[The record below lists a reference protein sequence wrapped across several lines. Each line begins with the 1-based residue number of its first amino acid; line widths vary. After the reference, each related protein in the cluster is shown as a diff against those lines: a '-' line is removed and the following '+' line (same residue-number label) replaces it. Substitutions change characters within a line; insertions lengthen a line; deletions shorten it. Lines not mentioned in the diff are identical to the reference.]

1 MSDQLLT
8 TKLHIP
14 SSRPNLVARP
24 HLAARLD
31 DGLQQGRRLSL
42 LCAPA
47 GYGKTTLAVDW
58 LNRSGRSAAWL
69 SLEAQDNDPV
79 RFWRYVIAALQTAHG
94 GLGQAILPVLQSG
107 APMGAPTALQP
118 LLIELLNDIS
128 AHAQAL
134 TLVLDD
140 YHVIVGETIHTD
152 MAFLL
157 DHLPADMHVA
167 LLTRVDPPLPIAR
180 WRARN
185 QLTEIR
191 GADLRFAPEE
201 AARFL
206 TAAMGLALS
215 DDETAALTAR
225 TEGWI
230 AGLQLA
236 AVALQSLAASD
247 RAETRDFI
255 ARFTGTQQ
263 HILDYLVEDV
273 LLAQPQDVQLF
284 LMQTSILERMTGAL
298 CEVVTGQT
306 QAADVLAYL
315 DKANLFLIPLDGER
329 RWYRYHHLFAEL
341 LRARLNAQH
350 PGEVSALHLRA
361 AQWLEQ
367 AGSMDE
373 AIQHMCAAEEFE
385 QAARLVERAWNPLIH
400 SGQIVTL
407 LRWLD
412 ALPAALVRATPM
424 LSVAYG
430 WGRVLSGRHAAAE
443 PHLQDAE
450 QALAR
455 LLAGGTLHPTDPACA
470 RVQAEVAC
478 LRSLIVRVR
487 GDAPQAQALA
497 EQAIALAPPDDTQ
510 LRGNAYL
517 ILGQAHFDLGQA
529 ERALAAYRAASP
541 LALQSRSYVAASL
554 AQVYTA
560 LLYQLQGCLHDA
572 ETTCREGLQQAAE
585 LGFEHLPAV
594 SVIEA
599 TLAYVLYEWNDLDEA
614 ERYAARAFEAGRRS
628 GYAEAFRVG
637 GALLARVRL
646 AQHRLADAV
655 ELLEAVSLNKAS
667 GASAANTLLADAQ
680 VRCLIQ
686 QGNVVQATRL
696 ADSLGQQTPNAIGFA
711 RTAIALIQARVKLA
725 SDLGGEAL
733 SLLAPCVPAP
743 KANQQ
748 RDAAEYSAL
757 VEALALRALAHWK
770 LGQPELARQDIQRAL
785 DLAAPEG
792 YARVFL
798 DEGEAMR
805 LLMAD
810 CRGMIEKQ
818 ARQGE
823 AESTRALSYI
833 DRLLLAYPTSA
844 PQASHIESEIS
855 NQKSDILTDPLTE
868 RELQVLRLMAEGW
881 PNAEIAARLV
891 VAESTV
897 KKHVNHI
904 FDKLG
909 AQTRVQ
915 ALVKARELGWL

>member
-14 SSRPNLVARP
+14 SLRPNLVSRS
-24 HLAARLD
+24 HLAARLAE
-31 DGLQQGRRLSL
+31 GLQQGRRLSV

-58 LNRSGRSAAWL
+58 LSRAGRPAAWV
-69 SLEAQDNDPV
+69 SLDAQDNDPV
-79 RFWRYVIAALQTAHG
+79 RFWQYVVTALQTAHG
-94 GLGQAILPVLQSG
+94 GLGQTILPKFQSG
-107 APMGAPTALQP
+107 APIVAPTALQP

-128 AHAQAL
+128 AHAQPI

-140 YHVIVGETIHTD
+140 YHVIVSEAIHTD

-157 DHLPADMHVA
+157 DHLPAEMHVA

-185 QLTEIR
+185 QLAEIR
-191 GADLRFAPEE
+191 GADLRFTPEE
-201 AARFL
+201 AAHFL
-206 TAAMGLALS
+206 TAAMGLTLS
-215 DDETAALTAR
+215 GDQAYALTAR

-236 AVALQSLAASD
+236 ALALQSLASSD

-255 ARFTGTQQ
+255 ARFAGTQQ

-273 LLAQPQDVQLF
+273 LLAQPKEVQLF
-284 LMQTSILERMTGAL
+284 LMQTSILDRMTGTL
-298 CEVVTGQT
+298 CEVVTSQA
-306 QAADVLAYL
+306 QAAEMLTYL

-341 LRARLNAQH
+341 LRARLAAQF
-350 PGEVSALHLRA
+350 PTLAPALHLRA
-361 AQWLEQ
+361 AQWFEQ
-367 AGSMDE
+367 AGSVDE
-373 AIQHMCAAEEFE
+373 AIQHFCSAEEFE
-385 QAARLVERAWNPLIH
+385 HAARLVERAWSPLIH

-412 ALPAALVRATPM
+412 ALPPALMRAKPM

-430 WGRVLSGRHAAAE
+430 WGLVLSGRHAAAE
-443 PHLQDAE
+443 PHVQDAE

-455 LLAGGTLHPTDPACA
+455 LLAVGALDPTDPANA

-497 EQAIALAPPDDTQ
+497 ERAIALAPPDDAL

-517 ILGQAHFDLGQA
+517 ILGQIRFDQGEA
-529 ERALAAYRAASP
+529 GRALAAYHEALP
-541 LALQSRSYVAASL
+541 LALQSHSYIAASL

-560 LLYQLQGCLHDA
+560 LLFQLQGRLHDA
-572 ETTCREGLQQAAE
+572 EAACREGLRRASE

-594 SVIEA
+594 SGIEA
-599 TLAYVLYEWNDLDEA
+599 TLAYVLYEWNKLDEA
-614 ERYAARAFEAGRRS
+614 ERYATHAFEMGKRS
-628 GYAEAFRVG
+628 GYAEAFRGG

-646 AQHRLADAV
+646 AQRQTAAAN
-655 ELLEAVSLNKAS
+655 EILEVVSLNKAS
-667 GASAANTLLADAQ
+667 GASVVNALLGDAQ
-680 VRCLIQ
+680 ARCLIQ
-686 QGNVVQATRL
+686 QDDVVRATRL
-696 ADSLGQQTPNAIGFA
+696 AETLRLQAPDLIGFA
-711 RTAIALIQARVKLA
+711 RTAITLIQARVQLA
-725 SDLGGEAL
+725 AERSDEAL
-733 SLLAPCVPAP
+733 NLLTPCVRALE
-743 KANQQ
+743 ANRQGG
-748 RDAAEYSAL
+748 AAGPSAL
-757 VEALALRALAHWK
+757 IEGSALRALAYQK
-770 LGQPELARQDIQRAL
+770 LGHLDLARKDIQRAL

-792 YARVFL
+792 YVRVFL

-805 LLMAD
+805 LLLQ
-810 CRGMIEKQ
+810 RIK
-818 ARQGE
+818 
-823 AESTRALSYI
+823 AEGGALKGYVN
-833 DRLLLAYPTSA
+833 RLLAAFMEYPAGRGLLPSSA
-844 PQASHIESEIS
+844 SPQPLVE
-855 NQKSDILTDPLTE
+855 PLTE
-868 RELQVLRLMAEGW
+868 RELQVLRLMAEGLS
-881 PNAEIAARLV
+881 NAEIAARLV
-891 VAESTV
+891 VAASTV

-909 AQTRVQ
+909 VQTRVQ
-915 ALVKARELGWL
+915 ALVKAQELHLL